1 VALSVQAKTIWLL
14 ILGATV
20 VAIVLVPFRFSPV
33 VPQSIELLSVTA
45 RAQLI
50 QHYEKP
56 AQGLQARTDTLRRA
70 IIARYGGTTLTQDS
84 ILGELE
90 ANAVDMLQI
99 VGHIRDPSNA
109 TFEEKREDVGNL
121 LGRLLRE
128 SQVIEAQI
136 RASYLE

>member
-1 VALSVQAKTIWLL
+1 MALSVQAKTIWLL